1 MTNTSETKLSYAWY
15 VVFLL
20 TLANISSFLDRQ
32 ILALLVQP
40 IKRDFHLSDTKISL
54 LMGLSFGIFYTIFGM
69 FIGRM
74 ADRYSRR
81 NIIMGGVII
90 WSFMTAL
97 CAGIRNY
104 SQFFLARIGVGVGE
118 ATLSPSAYSMIAD
131 YFPKSKLG
139 IAMSVFS
146 LGIFL
151 GSGIALLIGAG
162 LVANLPQ
169 SGMVHL
175 PIFGDIFPWQ
185 MLFIYIGLPGF
196 VIALL
201 LLTVKEPTRKGL
213 LIKSDNSTKLS
224 LNESLVIIF
233 KNKAAFLSI
242 SFGTAF
248 FAFVNYGLNAWVP
261 TMIARTFEW
270 KPQEAGLLYGS
281 VIVISSVLGVLW
293 GGWYADKLV
302 KNGVSDGRLR
312 VSVIGGICILASSL
326 IPLIT
331 NPYLLLISLAFPG
344 FFIAANIGS
353 AGAAVQA
360 IMPNQ
365 VRSLASAIFLF
376 ILNMIGLG
384 LGPTVVA
391 LFTDYIFQDEK
402 AIKNSLVL
410 LILIGGVATTSLF
423 WYGLKPYQKAIGE
436 EA

>member
-1 MTNTSETKLSYAWY
+1 MNNSSENNTRYAWY

-40 IKRDFHLSDTKISL
+40 IKRDFHLSDTKMSL

-69 FIGRM
+69 FIGRI

-81 NIIMGGVII
+81 NLIIGGVVI
-90 WSFMTAL
+90 WSFMTAV
-97 CAGIRNY
+97 CAGVRNY
-104 SQFFLARIGVGVGE
+104 SQFFLARVGVGVGE
-118 ATLSPSAYSMIAD
+118 ATLSPSAHSMISD
-131 YFPKSKLG
+131 YFPKNKLG

-151 GSGIALLIGAG
+151 GSGIALLIGSG

-169 SGMVHL
+169 SGL
-175 PIFGDIFPWQ
+175 TNIPIFGEIYPWQ

-196 VIALL
+196 VITLL

-213 LIKSDNSTKLS
+213 LVKADNSTKLS
-224 LNESLVIIF
+224 VSESISIIF
-233 KNKAAFLSI
+233 KHKTAFLCL

-261 TMIARTFEW
+261 TMIARTFGW
-270 KPQEAGLLYGS
+270 TAPQAGLLYGS
-281 VIVISSVLGVLW
+281 VIVIASLLGVLW

-302 KNGVSDGRLR
+302 KEGKTDGRLR
-312 VSVIGGICILASSL
+312 VSLIGGIALLVSCF
-326 IPLIT
+326 IPLIS
-331 NPYLLLISLAFPG
+331 NPNILILSLAFPC
-344 FFIAANIGS
+344 FFIASNIGS
-353 AGAAVQA
+353 AAAAVQA

-384 LGPTVVA
+384 LGPTAVA
-391 LFTDYIFQDEK
+391 LFTDFVFHDEK
-402 AIKNSLVL
+402 AIKYSLVL
-410 LILIGGVATTSLF
+410 LILIGGIATTSLF
-423 WYGLKPYQKAIGE
+423 WFGLKPYRKAVSIS
-436 EA
+436 